1 MRFARFR
8 SRTNSLIAGLPR
20 PSAATQ
26 RALGL
31 AAVVTQAGIGV
42 TGSVV
47 RVTGSGLGC
56 STWPQCHDGSMFPV
70 KHTEYETLNQWIEFG
85 NRMLTGVV
93 GIVAI
98 ACVLAAWRLH
108 LDARARPRLVT
119 FAVAV
124 LAGTGFQGL
133 LGGITVR
140 MELLWWTVALH
151 FLASAVLVW
160 VAVMLLHAF
169 REGEA
174 EPRWVVPDIGRRLL
188 VGLVATLAVV
198 LTAGTFVTGAGPH
211 GGDPETPRLDVP
223 IALLTKIHGG
233 ALVVFLGVLV
243 LLGLTSLRTSES
255 QRESGSRRFA
265 RRYALLWVAAL
276 AQGALGSVQYQLGVP
291 EPLVSLHVLGS
302 ALVVIATAALWC
314 SARDRGAPP
323 SSVAQSAEG
332 DAPAAARTKS

>member
-1 MRFARFR
+1 MRFARVR
-8 SRTNSLIAGLPR
+8 SWTNSLIARLPR

-26 RALGL
+26 QALGL
-31 AAVVTQAGIGV
+31 AAVATQAGIGV

-70 KHTEYETLNQWIEFG
+70 EHTEYETLNQWIEFG
-85 NRMLTGVV
+85 NRLLTGVV
-93 GIVAI
+93 GVVAI

-108 LDARARPRLVT
+108 LESRGRPRLVKY
-119 FAVAV
+119 ALAV
-124 LAGTGFQGL
+124 LGGTGFQGV

-160 VAVMLLHAF
+160 IAVMLLHAF
-169 REGEA
+169 REGESA
-174 EPRWVVPDIGRRLL
+174 PRWLVPDIGRRLL
-188 VGLVATLAVV
+188 VALVAALAVV

-211 GGDPETPRLDVP
+211 GGDPETPRLDVS

-233 ALVVFLGVLV
+233 ALVVFLSVLV
-243 LLGLTSLRTSES
+243 LLGLTSLHAA
-255 QRESGSRRFA
+255 GSRRFT
-265 RRYALLWVAAL
+265 RRYALLWAAAL
-276 AQGALGSVQYQLGVP
+276 AQGALGSVQYELGVP
-291 EPLVSLHVLGS
+291 ESLVSLHVLGS
-302 ALVVIATAALWC
+302 ALVVITTAALWC

-323 SSVAQSAEG
+323 PSTLAASSPE
-332 DAPAAARTKS
+332 AAAAPTRS